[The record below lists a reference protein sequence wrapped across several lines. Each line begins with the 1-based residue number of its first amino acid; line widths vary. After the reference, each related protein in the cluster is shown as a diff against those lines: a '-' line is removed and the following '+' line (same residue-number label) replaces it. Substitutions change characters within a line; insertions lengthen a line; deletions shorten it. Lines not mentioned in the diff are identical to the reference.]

1 MLPEE
6 ENQVEKGINWSMFTV
21 HVTPGWFPIL
31 DSGLLFTPVPSEW
44 LITQRILKIHQEHGE
59 WL

>member
-1 MLPEE
+1 MLSEE
-6 ENQVEKGINWSMFTV
+6 ENQVEKGTHWSMFTV

-31 DSGLLFTPVPSEW
+31 DSGLFSNPVPSEW
-44 LITQRILKIHQEHGE
+44 LITHRISETHREHGE